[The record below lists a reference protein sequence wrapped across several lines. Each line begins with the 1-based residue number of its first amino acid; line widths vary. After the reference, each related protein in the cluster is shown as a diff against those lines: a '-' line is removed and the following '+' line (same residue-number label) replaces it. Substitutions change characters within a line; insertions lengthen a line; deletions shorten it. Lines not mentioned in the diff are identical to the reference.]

1 MEFINTFDKHAN
13 EPNKAVDAYIKEKKL
28 ELGKWVNQRKKVYLD
43 TKFWLL
49 LRDAHMGRAKQQC
62 QYDLLKLVT
71 GGVLSGKLICPISE
85 DIFQEVIKQTDEVTL
100 RATVELIDSL
110 SAGVTLLSHDERWET
125 EVLHFVRSCNQ
136 PKEKLYFLHDL
147 VWTKLAY
154 THGMQIPHNGL
165 LSDAENLLIQKSFID
180 QMWSL
185 SLLDMFNLVGFDR
198 LLTFPHIP
206 DLSCLLNEEK
216 DNYNAENADFKSI
229 FLTELGF
236 VLRNDEA
243 RFESMFTYLYEKEH
257 GYAPQPEEVQA
268 TNPGRLFAN
277 SVYNVFRQQK
287 AGNNLPTI
295 EIEAGIHAQLI
306 YDRTRRYKANDIY
319 DINHAIA
326 AIPYCDYFFTE
337 KNLREFIIR
346 KNLAFDSK
354 FNCIVVASVIDAV
367 SEIQLIVD

>member
-1 MEFINTFDKHAN
+1 MKFINTFDKHAN
-13 EPNKAVDAYIKEKKL
+13 EPEKTVNAYIREKKL
-28 ELGKWVNQRKKVYLD
+28 ELAEWVNQRRKVYLD

-49 LRDAHMGRAKQQC
+49 LRDAHLSRAKEQS
-62 QYDLLKLVT
+62 QYDLLMLTADAVS
-71 GGVLSGKLICPISE
+71 SGKIICPISE
-85 DIFQEVIKQTDEVTL
+85 DVFQEVIKQTDEETL
-100 RATVELIDSL
+100 RATVALIDSL
-110 SAGVTLLSHDERWET
+110 SSGVSLISHDERLET
-125 EVLHFVRSCNQ
+125 EL
-136 PKEKLYFLHDL
+136 LYFLRSCTKPKERLYNSHDL

-154 THGMQIPHNGL
+154 TSGMRIPHNDIF
-165 LSDAENLLIQKSFID
+165 SEAENRLVQKAFID

-185 SLLDMFNLVGFDR
+185 PLQEMICLIGLDR
-198 LLTFPHIP
+198 LLIFPHMP
-206 DLSCLLNEEK
+206 DFSRLMNEEK
-216 DNYNAENADFKSI
+216 DSYHAEKADFKKI

-236 VLRNDEA
+236 LLRREEA
-243 RFESMFTYLYEKEH
+243 RFESMFTYLFEKEH
-257 GYAPQPEEVQA
+257 GYTPKPEEVRA

-277 SVYNVFRQQK
+277 VVYNVFKLQK
-287 AGNNLPTI
+287 AGNHLPTI

-326 AIPYCDYFFTE
+326 ALPYCDYFFTE

-367 SEIQLIVD
+367 SEIHLIVD